1 VYTCLDVGD
10 RRQRFLRIGVL
21 RGEREQRRDAQG
33 DPGRNRFRF
42 DPERNPRH
50 DDDQTRGDV
59 RVEQVVAQP
68 PLQREV
74 HLQACEVTCE
84 ITP

>member
-1 VYTCLDVGD
+1 
-10 RRQRFLRIGVL
+10 VL
-21 RGEREQRRDAQG
+21 RGESEQRRDAQS
-33 DPGRNRFRF
+33 DPGRNRFRL
-42 DPERNPRH
+42 DPERDPRH

-74 HLQACEVTCE
+74 HLQTREVSCK
-84 ITP
+84 IKP